1 VEIASRVHGDVL
13 VVAPSG
19 RLDHAVAADFERTL
33 LPLLDPAAGSKA
45 GVIIDL
51 TRVDYISS
59 VGLRVLMIA
68 GKSMRARRSRI
79 AVAGLQK
86 VVAEIFAISRF
97 DGVVE
102 VYPSVDAALAAIS
115 PDAQRAFEA
124 SQRRPER

>member
-1 VEIASRVHGDVL
+1 VELASHVHGDVL

-45 GVIIDL
+45 GIVLDFS
-51 TRVDYISS
+51 RVDYISS

-68 GKSMRARRSRI
+68 GKAMRARRARI
-79 AVAGLQK
+79 AVASLQTI
-86 VVAEIFAISRF
+86 VAEIFAISRF

-102 VYPSVDAALAAIS
+102 IHPSVEVALASIS
-115 PDAQRAFEA
+115 PDARRAFDA
-124 SQRRPER
+124 SRHRPGR